1 MIKSVWFNEQNLT
14 WIKEASDRL
23 GVKQNKLI
31 NTMMT
36 HLRESDNG
44 VYFDELCRGY
54 SLNNIK
60 KIDSKAIEHPKT
72 P

>member
-1 MIKSVWFNEQNLT
+1 MIKSIWFNEQNLT

-36 HLRESDNG
+36 HLRETDNG
-44 VYFDELCRGY
+44 SYFDELCRGY
-54 SLNNIK
+54 GLKNIEKTDK
-60 KIDSKAIEHPKT
+60 KAVELPST

>member
-1 MIKSVWFNEQNLT
+1 MIKSIWFNEQNLT

-31 NTMMT
+31 NTMIT

-44 VYFDELCRGY
+44 AYFDELCRGY
-54 SLNNIK
+54 DLQNIEK
-60 KIDSKAIEHPKT
+60 TDSKAIEHPKT